1 MKRNLIRLAPC
12 LEAEPPNGGSIT
24 STFTAPYVY
33 SVIVA
38 YELRRPSGTLLI
50 ALPLDLQA
58 AQEVCQW
65 RSVPIFC
72 ETGSSDAA
80 LGAEQ
85 FIYRVGTSCFAPLIC
100 GCGQ

>member
-38 YELRRPSGTLLI
+38 YELRRPPGDLTHRSSAGSPGSSRG
-50 ALPLDLQA
+50 LPM
-58 AQEVCQW
+58 EVCADLLRDW
-65 RSVPIFC
+65 
-72 ETGSSDAA
+72 EA
-80 LGAEQ
+80 LMLHWELSNS
-85 FIYRVGTSCFAPLIC
+85 FIE
-100 GCGQ
+100 